1 MKLTVAEQDYQDLK
15 REVESLRRK
24 IDELERHRSPV
35 RWHAR
40 SGVMVALVCI
50 VLALSLMGAQSRSG
64 DALFVDQNGNVGI
77 NQPKPEAPLDV
88 NGNTM
93 VRGDIQVN
101 GKSRMQSQEAGS
113 LDVKGDAVVGGRLN
127 ARAAIPP
134 YSAQNALPAG
144 KGLIAGDS
152 DLYFSTTSH
161 QHTGQGNQTGFAAI
175 ENAQNYN
182 SLMILGRSTTAGR
195 MVGMWDRVGIG
206 KGNPQA
212 PLDVNGEIRGKPWIS
227 EEYEVIPRNG
237 IASRQMT
244 KSDHT
249 VCFLTTVSG
258 KFMGGGENVAISERN
273 GYWFLDGSGFQTG
286 VLFRARCMGAPDNSW

>member
-1 MKLTVAEQDYQDLK
+1 M
-15 REVESLRRK
+15 
-24 IDELERHRSPV
+24 ERHRSPA
-35 RWHAR
+35 RRRAR

-101 GKSRMQSQEAGS
+101 GS
-113 LDVKGDAVVGGRLN
+113 LNVKGDALVGGRLN

-134 YSAQNALPAG
+134 FSTQNALPAG
-144 KGLIAGDS
+144 NGLIAGDS

-161 QHTGQGNQTGFAAI
+161 QHTAQGNQIGFAAI

-206 KGNPQA
+206 KSNPGTS
-212 PLDVNGEIRGKPWIS
+212 LDVAGEIRGKPWFS
-227 EEYEVIPRNG
+227 DEYELRIPNG
-237 IASRQMT
+237 GTASRSLT
-244 KSDHT
+244 RADRS

-258 KFMGGGENVAISERN
+258 HFAGGGESVSVIQQEGIWVLYGESHQE
-273 GYWFLDGSGFQTG
+273 G
-286 VLFRARCMGAPDNSW
+286 VRARARCIGAPDNSW